1 MSDGISIL
9 SLEIYLFHFLIR
21 NITLYHFHLFLFFYP
36 VFGGKF
42 TLSSH
47 HISALKLSE
56 FNILFKKYKEFKK
69 KGLQTCFLMVVYYL
83 SSGSGGMADALD
95 SGSSGSFILWE
106 FKSPLPH

>member
-1 MSDGISIL
+1 MSDGILIL
-9 SLEIYLFHFLIR
+9 SLEIYLFIFLSEISLCT
-21 NITLYHFHLFLFFYP
+21 ISFYFCSFIP
-36 VFGGKF
+36 CLRKIYDIF
-42 TLSSH
+42 SS
-47 HISALKLSE
+47 ISALKLSE

-69 KGLQTCFLMVVYYL
+69 KGLQTRFLMVVYYL